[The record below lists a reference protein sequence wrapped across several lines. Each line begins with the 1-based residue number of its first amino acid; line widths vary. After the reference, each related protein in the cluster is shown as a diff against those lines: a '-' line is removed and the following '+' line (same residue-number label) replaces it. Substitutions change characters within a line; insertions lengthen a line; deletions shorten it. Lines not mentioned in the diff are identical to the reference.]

1 MSVDME
7 GISGISHPDPT
18 RRHDKAY
25 ASAVELMEGETN
37 AAIEGVLAGGATE
50 VVVNDGHGGMF
61 NLSPAA
67 IHAEA
72 RLMQG
77 QKALSMVEGA
87 AEGSFGVALF
97 VGYHARAGHPRGTI
111 AHTYDYSL
119 TLATLNGRPVGECG
133 LNALYLGD
141 LGIPVGLVSGDDAV
155 AEEVAAWLP
164 GAERVVVKYGAG
176 GFAANSL
183 HPERARILIR
193 DAARRAVERALAGD
207 KGLIPFRP
215 EPPIFVGMDFHWPA
229 QADHAALI
237 PGFKRTG
244 DRGVVYETDRA
255 VDAYRAFLAAARM
268 ARLVNWSAD
277 AR

>member
-7 GISGISHPDPT
+7 GIGGISHPDPT

-37 AAIEGVLAGGATE
+37 AAIEGVLAAGATE

-61 NLSPAA
+61 NLAPAA

-72 RLMQG
+72 RLLQG

-87 AEGSFGVALF
+87 TEGPFGVALF

-119 TLATLNGRPVGECG
+119 TLVTLNGRPVGECA
-133 LNALYLGD
+133 LNAMYLGE

-155 AEEVAAWLP
+155 AEEAGACLP
-164 GAERVVVKYGAG
+164 GAERVVVKYGVG
-176 GFAANSL
+176 GFASNSL
-183 HPERARILIR
+183 LPDRARDLIR
-193 DAARRAVERALAGD
+193 DAARRAVQRALAGD
-207 KGLIPFRP
+207 EGLTAFRP
-215 EPPIFVGMDFHWPA
+215 QPPISVGIDFHWPA
-229 QADHAALI
+229 QADHVALI
-237 PGFKRTG
+237 PGFKRVG
-244 DRGVVYETDRA
+244 DRGVLYETDRA
-255 VDAYRAFLAAARM
+255 ADAYRAFVAAARM
-268 ARLVNWSAD
+268 ARLFNWSAE
-277 AR
+277 AP